1 MKDESCEAVRS
12 RAKELARMEPRA
24 LLAYVAAL
32 LEFQAFGRTIT
43 DRNPPA
49 VPGRGRPMDSR
60 LEKMARGDSIRARGG
75 VRYLGD
81 DADGNRCFEVDS
93 GDELY
98 HVRVRLDRDRLVMVD
113 CECEGFQFA
122 AGVVE
127 YANAKMIDDPSKRV
141 WVLDGL
147 PMCEHVWAVL
157 TGEVAQYVPRDLR
170 KAERCIY

>member
-1 MKDESCEAVRS
+1 MKDKSCEAVRR
-12 RAKELARMEPRA
+12 RAQELARMEPRA

-32 LEFQAFGRTIT
+32 LEFQAFGRTIA
-43 DRNPPA
+43 DGDPPA
-49 VPGRGRPMDSR
+49 VPGRGKAMNK

-81 DADGNRCFEVDS
+81 DPDGNRCFEVDS

-98 HVRVRLDRDRLVMVD
+98 HVRVRLDRDRLVMAD
-113 CECEGFQFA
+113 CECEDFQSA

-141 WVLDGL
+141 WVVDGL

-157 TGEVAQYVPRDLR
+157 TEMRSHEDEAGSTWMAKPGP
-170 KAERCIY
+170 